1 MGGSTAVDLFLIV
14 FGLEPSVCEWRFLCS
29 PGMREI
35 PLRALKKLSQLDDE
49 DREIGTQLEDPSVVV
64 DHRRVRTLS
73 MRRAAIAAAVEGVRA
88 ARAAEREAAELRD
101 AIAGSD
107 RELADFAKGE
117 LPAVLERID
126 DAYAAAL
133 SSLVTSDDRAI
144 GSVILEVRA
153 GTGGDE
159 AALWAADLLSM
170 YQKYSVKRGWTFEP
184 LEASAE
190 GNAGGLRNAV
200 VGIKGEGVWAE
211 LASEAGVHSVKRVP
225 ATETQGRIHTS
236 TATVAVLPEPEAVD
250 VKIDWA
256 NDVEEFVTTSQ
267 GPGGQN
273 VNKVATAVQLHHKPS
288 GILIRMQESKS
299 QLQNREKARRL
310 LTAKL
315 HDIQR
320 NKLHD
325 ERSNAR
331 RSQIG
336 GGDRSE
342 KVRTYRWKEGIVADE
357 RLPGEYVLRDAMAG
371 DLSKLVAD
379 LQAKETQRRLQ
390 EL

>member
-1 MGGSTAVDLFLIV
+1 MT
-14 FGLEPSVCEWRFLCS
+14 P
-29 PGMREI
+29 I
-35 PLRALKKLSQLDDE
+35 PDRALQKLAELDAE
-49 DREIGTQLEDPSVVV
+49 ERAIAAQLEDPAVVV
-64 DHRRVRTLS
+64 DHRRVRELS
-73 MRRAAIAAAVEGVRA
+73 IRRSAISAAVEAARR
-88 ARAAEREAAELRD
+88 ARAAEAEAEELRA
-101 AIAGSD
+101 AIEGSD
-107 RELADFAKGE
+107 RELAEFARAE
-117 LPAVLERID
+117 LPGVVARVDES
-126 DAYAAAL
+126 YSEAL
-133 SSLVTSDDRAI
+133 ASLVTSDDRSI
-144 GSVILEVRA
+144 GSIILEVRA

-170 YQKYSVKRGWTFEP
+170 YQKYAQRRGWTFE
-184 LEASAE
+184 LMEASAE
-190 GNAGGLRNAV
+190 GNAGGLRWVV
-200 VGIKGEGVWAE
+200 VGLKGEGVWAE
-211 LASEAGVHSVKRVP
+211 LAFEAGVHSVKRVP
-225 ATETQGRIHTS
+225 ATEAQGRIHTS

-256 NDVEEFVTTSQ
+256 RDVEENVTTSQ

-299 QLQNREKARRL
+299 QQQNREKARRL
-310 LTAKL
+310 LVAKL

-320 NKLHD
+320 RQQHE
-325 ERSNAR
+325 ERSQAR

-357 RLPGEYVLRDAMAG
+357 RLPDEYSLRDAMAG
-371 DLSKLVAD
+371 DLSRLVRD
-379 LQAKETQRRLQ
+379 LAAKETQRRLA